1 MIRLLRG
8 STNSPGRDVC
18 FATLPYH
25 IQLRITSWLSLSELA
40 NAARLSSQ
48 WSQLARAASQL
59 VRMAVPA
66 DANVASG
73 PLEETPVH
81 AICRLNGAQKHILV
95 LDLDETLVRVQPL
108 SLGQQAAS
116 MKQAPPAVKTR
127 PGSRAK
133 RATLRLG
140 RRLSQLQPHH
150 VRGTRRFIVHAGT
163 GDAKQKLEVSV
174 RPHVPVLLNYL
185 RRSGAWH
192 VIVWTAAEK
201 SYADAV
207 LDGLEGNARVLTRR
221 LYQQH
226 CAIGPTGFIKDL
238 RHLGCPLSRTLLVD
252 NSPVTYAAQPESAVP
267 ISSWLGDASDRA
279 ILELIALLRQAS
291 TLQDVRPLLHDRFR
305 LCDIIADCHQRM
317 VTARAEA
324 GTAAHRAGEAKPR
337 RRRSPQVEADLQML
351 RQLRECDLAQHP

>member
-1 MIRLLRG
+1 
-8 STNSPGRDVC
+8 
-18 FATLPYH
+18 
-25 IQLRITSWLSLSELA
+25 
-40 NAARLSSQ
+40 
-48 WSQLARAASQL
+48 
-59 VRMAVPA
+59 MAVPA

-192 VIVWTAAEK
+192 VIVWTAAVRA
-201 SYADAV
+201 SRSIPHPCSQSTPWVIGTALFFRSVNALV
-207 LDGLEGNARVLTRR
+207 L
-221 LYQQH
+221 
-226 CAIGPTGFIKDL
+226 
-238 RHLGCPLSRTLLVD
+238 RTLLKSL
-252 NSPVTYAAQPESAVP
+252 SPFSFGVLP
-267 ISSWLGDASDRA
+267 LGTPFSGGTPSHSLPSRFPS
-279 ILELIALLRQAS
+279 LS
-291 TLQDVRPLLHDRFR
+291 PFR
-305 LCDIIADCHQRM
+305 LPLTPSVISAP
-317 VTARAEA
+317 A
-324 GTAAHRAGEAKPR
+324 
-337 RRRSPQVEADLQML
+337 L
-351 RQLRECDLAQHP
+351 R

>member
-226 CAIGPTGFIKDL
+226 CAIGPTGFIKARAFAERSHSFPWSRVVLARAQHTSFFFFAMSIWNAGATLDL
-238 RHLGCPLSRTLLVD
+238 SAQRLVAKCDVFSTELLA
-252 NSPVTYAAQPESAVP
+252 AAQA
-267 ISSWLGDASDRA
+267 SSV
-279 ILELIALLRQAS
+279 AL
-291 TLQDVRPLLHDRFR
+291 
-305 LCDIIADCHQRM
+305 
-317 VTARAEA
+317 TA
-324 GTAAHRAGEAKPR
+324 GPAAFGLSSLANAPR
-337 RRRSPQVEADLQML
+337 
-351 RQLRECDLAQHP
+351 

>member
-25 IQLRITSWLSLSELA
+25 IQLRIASWLSLSELA

-163 GDAKQKLEVSV
+163 GDAKQKLYVATLFALCSARLSEAHLYACTCAFLLQAGPRGLLLDGKAGQEFDLPCLHRLCCVV
-174 RPHVPVLLNYL
+174 RPSKRLSYV
-185 RRSGAWH
+185 SAW
-192 VIVWTAAEK
+192 APQG
-201 SYADAV
+201 S
-207 LDGLEGNARVLTRR
+207 L
-221 LYQQH
+221 
-226 CAIGPTGFIKDL
+226 CATP
-238 RHLGCPLSRTLLVD
+238 C
-252 NSPVTYAAQPESAVP
+252 
-267 ISSWLGDASDRA
+267 
-279 ILELIALLRQAS
+279 AS
-291 TLQDVRPLLHDRFR
+291 T
-305 LCDIIADCHQRM
+305 
-317 VTARAEA
+317 
-324 GTAAHRAGEAKPR
+324 
-337 RRRSPQVEADLQML
+337 S
-351 RQLRECDLAQHP
+351 QLPET